1 MASMISLET
10 REEEEA
16 RREGGRELKLGEFA
30 ANLPTEQIARII
42 IRLPAA
48 INRAPLELKP

>member
-1 MASMISLET
+1 MASTISLET

-42 IRLPAA
+42 IRFPAA